1 MINQMVTTVVDWILL
16 IATDLLMPV
25 MALAI
30 IVGLAGRVLLYFTI
44 SRESWFAEQLEKRAN
59 LMFDNADNEAN
70 LSFYV
75 TMKRLLERT
84 YYELFAVRSIMKRRR
99 PDSVATLGDRIF
111 LIQHGCA
118 RLVEST
124 LKKIRFLRYDAQPPR
139 FLDISKN
146 VFENNPC
153 FNRLFGVI
161 PTNLVNDMLN
171 ILPGL
176 FIVGGIF
183 GTFLGIMQGLPGLGG
198 MDLADIEGSKKIMD
212 EFLLKAAY
220 AMGTS
225 VLGIV
230 CSVTMTLANT
240 AMSAEKLFVSSVN
253 RFEAVLNGVWVR
265 CTHNKIPADDTK
277 FDEHKDSLDALAE
290 QALDKELARKV
301 PMIRNAS

>member
-1 MINQMVTTVVDWILL
+1 MFVL
-16 IATDLLMPV
+16 
-25 MALAI
+25 
-30 IVGLAGRVLLYFTI
+30 IVGLAGRALLYFTI
-44 SRESWFAEQLEKRAN
+44 SRENWFAEQLEKRAN
-59 LMFDNADNEAN
+59 LMFDHAENDTN
-70 LSFYV
+70 LSFYG

-124 LKKIRFLRYDAQPPR
+124 LRKIKFLRYDSQQPR

-146 VFENNPC
+146 VFESNPC
-153 FNRLFGVI
+153 FNKIFGVI
-161 PTNLVNDMLN
+161 PTTLVNDMLN

-240 AMSAEKLFVSSVN
+240 ALSAEKLFVSSVN

-265 CTHNKIPADDTK
+265 CNHNKIPTNDTK
-277 FDEHKDSLDALAE
+277 FDEHKDSLEALAE
-290 QALDKELARKV
+290 QALDKELAKKV
-301 PMIRNAS
+301 PLIRNAS